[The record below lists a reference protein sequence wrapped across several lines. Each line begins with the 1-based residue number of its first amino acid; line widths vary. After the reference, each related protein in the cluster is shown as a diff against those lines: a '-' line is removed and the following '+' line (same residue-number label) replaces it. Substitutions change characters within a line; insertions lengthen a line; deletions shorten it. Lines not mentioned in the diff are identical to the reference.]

1 MKAQQRLKDKVA
13 VVTGASQGLG
23 QHLALEMATEGA
35 RVVLA
40 ARNPQ
45 RLEAVADQIRREGG
59 TALAIPTDLSDE
71 KQCERMINQTLDQF
85 GGIDIL
91 ILNAGFA
98 TYGSLDE
105 LQSFSPIHDSMAINF
120 FGAAYPTYLA
130 IKHLVARRGL
140 IAYVTSGAG
149 HLPMAGYLG
158 YTTSKHALNGFF
170 EALRLEMSP
179 HGVDVLTINPG
190 DMFSDDGAGRTVFG
204 PDGSQHKVDLS
215 VKRENDIPREPASE
229 VARKCLEAV
238 VERRREI
245 DLSPRIQKAASLL
258 RAIAPTKID
267 RRIYQK
273 AVQMRSAFT
282 PMETELRAQRDKQQ

>member
-23 QHLALEMATEGA
+23 QHLALEVAAEGA

-71 KQCERMINQTLDQF
+71 KQCEHMINQVLDQF

-98 TYGSLDE
+98 SYGSLDE
-105 LQSFSPIHDSMAINF
+105 LQSFAPIRDSMAINF

-130 IKHLVARRGL
+130 IKPLIARRGL

-149 HLPMAGYLG
+149 HLPMSGYLG

-170 EALRLEMSP
+170 EALRLEMFP
-179 HGVDVLTINPG
+179 HDVDVLTINPG
-190 DMFSDDGAGRTVFG
+190 DMYSDDGAGRSVFG

-215 VKRENDIPREPASE
+215 VKRENDIPREPAST
-229 VARKCLEAV
+229 VARKCLEAI

-267 RRIYQK
+267 RRIHQK

-282 PMETELRAQRDKQQ
+282 PTENEPREADKQR